1 MLNPKLIPWLEAGIK
16 RFAEQGI
23 EDLNI
28 NELSSRQP
36 GQLIIQFHQ

>member
-23 EDLNI
+23 EGLNLTA
-28 NELSSRQP
+28 LSSRQL
-36 GQLIIQFHQ
+36 GQLIIQFH